1 MSLRNTKTT
10 ADYIPWDS
18 AINVVHPLY
27 KDKNYVMSLF
37 VACGI
42 FTGLRVTDL
51 RALRWNQLLDGGVLT
66 ITEHKTKKERQI
78 KLNPDFVEH
87 VRQCYDAMGI
97 KNPNEH
103 CFLSQKKTVISIQW
117 FNRLLKDVKKK
128 YKLPCNHIS
137 CHALRKSFGRAIFEK
152 SEENSEMALIKLSEV
167 FGHSNT
173 QITRRYLGLKTEEI
187 LSAYDLLS
195 F

>member
-10 ADYIPWDS
+10 ADYIPFDT
-18 AINVVHPLY
+18 AINTIHRLY
-27 KDKNYVMSLF
+27 KDKNYTMSLF
-37 VACGI
+37 MACGI

-51 RALRWNQLLDGGVLT
+51 RALRWNQLLDGGILT
-66 ITEHKTKKERQI
+66 VIEHKTKKERKI
-78 KLNPDFVEH
+78 KLNQDFIEH
-87 VRQCYDAMGI
+87 VKLCYEAMGI

-103 CFLSQKKTVISIQW
+103 CFLSQKKTVISTQW
-117 FNRLLKDVKKK
+117 FNRLLKQIRNK
-128 YKLPCNHIS
+128 YRVPCKNIS
-137 CHALRKSFGRAIFEK
+137 CHSLRKTMGRAIFEK

-173 QITRRYLGLKTEEI
+173 QITRRYLGLKQEEI
-187 LSAYDLLS
+187 LEAYDLLS

>member
-1 MSLRNTKTT
+1 MSLRNTQTT
-10 ADYIPWDS
+10 ADYIPWES
-18 AINVVHPLY
+18 AINTVHRLY
-27 KDKNYVMSLF
+27 KDKNYTMSLF
-37 VACGI
+37 IACGI

-51 RALRWNQLLDGGVLT
+51 RALHWNQLLNGGVLT

-78 KLNPDFVEH
+78 KLNPEFVEH
-87 VRQCYDAMGI
+87 VKQCYEAMGI

-128 YKLPCNHIS
+128 YKLPCKNIS
-137 CHALRKSFGRAIFEK
+137 CHALRKTMGRAIFEK
-152 SEENSEMALIKLSEV
+152 SEENSEMALINLSEV

>member
-18 AINVVHPLY
+18 AINVVHRLY

-87 VRQCYDAMGI
+87 VRLCYDAMGI

-103 CFLSQKKTVISIQW
+103 CFLSQKKTAISIQW

-152 SEENSEMALIKLSEV
+152 SEENSEMALVKLSEV

-187 LSAYDLLS
+187 LSAYDLLT

>member
-10 ADYIPWDS
+10 ADYIPWEN
-18 AINVVHPLY
+18 AINTVHRLY
-27 KDKNYVMSLF
+27 KDKNYTMSLF
-37 VACGI
+37 IACGI

-51 RALRWNQLLDGGVLT
+51 RALHWNQLLNGGVLT

-78 KLNPDFVEH
+78 KLNPEFVEH
-87 VRQCYDAMGI
+87 VKQCYEAMGV
-97 KNPNEH
+97 KNPNEF

-128 YKLPCNHIS
+128 YKLPCKNIS
-137 CHALRKSFGRAIFEK
+137 CHALRKTMGRAIFEK

>member
-18 AINVVHPLY
+18 AINVVHGLY

-51 RALRWNQLLDGGVLT
+51 RALRWNQLLDGGILT
-66 ITEHKTKKERQI
+66 VVEHKTKKERQI

-87 VRQCYDAMGI
+87 VRLCYDAMGI
-97 KNPNEH
+97 KNSNEH

-128 YKLPCNHIS
+128 YKLPCKNIS
-137 CHALRKSFGRAIFEK
+137 CHALRKTMGRAIFEK

>member
-10 ADYIPWDS
+10 ADYIPWEN
-18 AINVVHPLY
+18 AINTVHRLY
-27 KDKNYVMSLF
+27 KDKNYTMSLF
-37 VACGI
+37 IACGI

-51 RALRWNQLLDGGVLT
+51 RGLHWNQLLNGGVLT
-66 ITEHKTKKERQI
+66 ITEHKTKKERKI
-78 KLNPDFVEH
+78 KLNPEFVEH
-87 VRQCYDAMGI
+87 VKQCYEAMGI
-97 KNPNEH
+97 KNPNEY

-128 YKLPCNHIS
+128 YKLPCKNIS
-137 CHALRKSFGRAIFEK
+137 CHALRKTMGRAIFEK

-167 FGHSNT
+167 FGHSST